1 MAKED
6 PEFGISK
13 SRRTI
18 GDRKSQPLLVTRV
31 FDENEGD
38 IEVPHSLRI
47 KVKRTTTW
55 VDWCRALE
63 GSSDGVYRWALE
75 KDWTFKLPAIEA
87 ANEPEVQ
94 TIQCYADLRAMLMH
108 VGGDSIIVYHAVNY
122 ESTDEKDLGGSDTV
136 AHKEGIPRDTDGS
149 DEEVMFY

>member
-38 IEVPHSLRI
+38 IEVPDSLRI

-94 TIQCYADLRAMLMH
+94 TIQCYADLRAMLKH
-108 VGGDSIIVYHAVNY
+108 VGNDNIIVYHAVNY
-122 ESTDEKDLGGSDTV
+122 ELTVEEELGGTDTV
-136 AHKEGIPRDTDGS
+136 AHKEDMPRNIVGL
-149 DEEVMFY
+149 DEEILFK